1 MNVSRTITSRIKVGA
16 HVENNL
22 GKYWNNF
29 INLVGALEF
38 HHVSKRSLLKRKSQE
53 LAFEAKEKGTYDH
66 H

>member
-22 GKYWNNF
+22 GKYSNNF

-38 HHVSKRSLLKRKSQE
+38 HHLMCQKE
-53 LAFEAKEKGTYDH
+53 AF
-66 H
+66 